1 MLRRYVL
8 FASLICSLLLVTAM
22 TLPQRLM
29 ASSGSTW
36 TQPDNWQQKE
46 MVLAVLAP
54 DKSYPG
60 PLTDRIP
67 KEDTSQSNLPET
79 AKGEY
84 SAENLRVEGATF
96 GDVQTS
102 HDSEEPVPGSV
113 PATEETT
120 ESKPQPTPIPTLE
133 PVPELSPEPIPEMT
147 QKPTAEIASEAVP
160 DPTGTEVPEEI
171 LTLVNQIRL
180 QSGLPALTNN
190 GNLNQIAL
198 QRASELVVCTSHLRP
213 DGRAFYTILTD
224 NGITTASAC
233 AENFACATAGAY
245 SANDIVQ
252 SWMASAT
259 HQANILSDTCS
270 QIGIGYVVHENTAY
284 YVQLFVG

>member
-84 SAENLRVEGATF
+84 SAKNCGSKALLLTTSRRLMIQKNLF
-96 GDVQTS
+96 LVQCLQQKKRLN
-102 HDSEEPVPGSV
+102 PN
-113 PATEETT
+113 
-120 ESKPQPTPIPTLE
+120 
-133 PVPELSPEPIPEMT
+133 LSQCPSPPW
-147 QKPTAEIASEAVP
+147 
-160 DPTGTEVPEEI
+160 
-171 LTLVNQIRL
+171 NRF
-180 QSGLPALTNN
+180 QS
-190 GNLNQIAL
+190 
-198 QRASELVVCTSHLRP
+198 
-213 DGRAFYTILTD
+213 
-224 NGITTASAC
+224 
-233 AENFACATAGAY
+233 
-245 SANDIVQ
+245 
-252 SWMASAT
+252 
-259 HQANILSDTCS
+259 
-270 QIGIGYVVHENTAY
+270 
-284 YVQLFVG
+284 

>member
-113 PATEETT
+113 PA
-120 ESKPQPTPIPTLE
+120 
-133 PVPELSPEPIPEMT
+133 
-147 QKPTAEIASEAVP
+147 
-160 DPTGTEVPEEI
+160 
-171 LTLVNQIRL
+171 
-180 QSGLPALTNN
+180 
-190 GNLNQIAL
+190 
-198 QRASELVVCTSHLRP
+198 
-213 DGRAFYTILTD
+213 
-224 NGITTASAC
+224 
-233 AENFACATAGAY
+233 AT
-245 SANDIVQ
+245 
-252 SWMASAT
+252 
-259 HQANILSDTCS
+259 
-270 QIGIGYVVHENTAY
+270 
-284 YVQLFVG
+284 